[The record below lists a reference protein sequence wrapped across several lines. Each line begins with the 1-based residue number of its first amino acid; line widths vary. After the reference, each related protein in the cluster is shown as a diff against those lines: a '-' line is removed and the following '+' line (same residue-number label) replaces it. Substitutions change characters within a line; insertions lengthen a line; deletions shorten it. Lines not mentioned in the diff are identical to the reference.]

1 MKHRYLK
8 ELTDGLM
15 DTDRIKAFRR
25 AIQNKVGHGD
35 VVVDCGTG
43 TGILA
48 IMASRAGARFV
59 TAIDKDAHACDMAK
73 NNVARC
79 DADVL
84 VVHGDAADHQGQSD
98 VVIMDLFDTM
108 LISGDLAR
116 VANSFRK
123 SKTIPVRV
131 SNFFELVTCDFEFY
145 GCNLPIVMQAGERC
159 VNILSGA
166 VLYDEVKL
174 PGKVTP
180 HCVYEGK
187 CLIHTKGWLNAIKFS
202 TVVHLTE
209 DIIMGATPSGQPI
222 CVPVEDMLV
231 RPGEIISVRVEYQM
245 GGGFDSLS
253 VSVR

>member
-1 MKHRYLK
+1 
-8 ELTDGLM
+8 M

-25 AIQNKVGHGD
+25 AIQNKVRHGD

-48 IMASRAGARFV
+48 ILAARAGARFV
-59 TAIDKDAHACDMAK
+59 TAIDKDIYACDVAK
-73 NNVARC
+73 ENANRC
-79 DADVL
+79 DADVF
-84 VVHGDAADHQGQSD
+84 VVNGDAADHQGGAD

-123 SKTIPVRV
+123 SKIIPCRV
-131 SNFFELVTCDFEFY
+131 SNFFEPVTCDFEFHE
-145 GCNLPIVMQAGERC
+145 CNLPMVMRASERC
-159 VNILSGA
+159 MNVLSSA
-166 VLYDEVKL
+166 VLYNEVKL

-202 TVVHLTE
+202 TVAHLTE
-209 DIIMGATPSGQPI
+209 DIIMGTTSTGQPI
-222 CVPVEDMLV
+222 YVPVEDTLV

-245 GGGFDSLS
+245 GGGFDSLN
-253 VSVR
+253 VSIR